1 MGAQFSPPTSHNFH
15 WVFKAEWLRYQE
27 KAENLI
33 QCESIRNIWFERNED
48 QGLWYC
54 YAKPQMGMVQMKSKH
69 KSTKFSN
76 KLIINS
82 NTHWCFYLYQN
93 SCHSV
98 TNACFSKFHLH
109 INDCAWLFTCDNTL
123 PVRTILMGPNV
134 MKNSQVYIQWP
145 LSLIQVTS
153 FLLCIF

>member
-82 NTHWCFYLYQN
+82 NAHWCFYLYQN

-98 TNACFSKFHLH
+98 INACFSKFHLH
-109 INDCAWLFTCDNTL
+109 INDCPRFSPVITL
-123 PVRTILMGPNV
+123 
-134 MKNSQVYIQWP
+134 
-145 LSLIQVTS
+145 
-153 FLLCIF
+153 FLLGLFWWAQMSWRIVKSTFSDPFH